1 MYEFKYDGK
10 PYLFKLMLVFKSYK
24 KTRIIYVFH
33 GFQSNDGCTSF
44 AHKIILLWGLKSNEI
59 NIKLIYPP

>member
-24 KTRIIYVFH
+24 KTRIIYVFR
-33 GFQSNDGCTSF
+33 GF
-44 AHKIILLWGLKSNEI
+44 LV
-59 NIKLIYPP
+59 